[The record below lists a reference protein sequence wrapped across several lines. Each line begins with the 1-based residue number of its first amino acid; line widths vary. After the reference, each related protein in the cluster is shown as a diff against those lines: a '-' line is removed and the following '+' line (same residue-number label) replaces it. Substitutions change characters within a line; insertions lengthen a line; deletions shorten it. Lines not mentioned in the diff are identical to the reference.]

1 MTKVASLLVKEDGV
15 EWLDLGKLTTT
26 ILIRENYSTIE
37 KLTALC
43 LCGILDIRGIGWDRM
58 CSIVDQ
64 LKKYGFKPEGAC
76 SGKSTKNED

>member
-1 MTKVASLLVKEDGV
+1 MTNVASPLTTKDGV
-15 EWLDLGKLTTT
+15 EWLGLDKPTTN
-26 ILIRENYSTIE
+26 ILMREHSTIE

-58 CSIVDQ
+58 CNIVDQ

-76 SGKSTKNED
+76 SGKSSKGD